1 MPHRSLR
8 RSIIAAS
15 ITLAL
20 APGTGHTQIEE
31 VIVTAQ
37 KRAESAQDVPI
48 AITAFDDAALKAKQ
62 ITTFGDMRFAA
73 PNVGFAKG
81 NFSGNNFQIRG
92 IGTSLVA
99 AGSDDG
105 VGIHVNEVPILYPRL
120 FETEYY
126 DVQQLAIL
134 RGPQGTLYGRNST
147 GGAVNMITNTPH
159 SDGVD
164 GHVEAQYGDYDH
176 AKIDGAINIPLG
188 DSLAVR
194 FAGLMLQRDGY
205 TENVYTGE
213 DIDDRDQY
221 SVRGSLRWTP
231 GDNTTIDLMVSYF
244 DEDSS
249 RTRSQK
255 QMCKNDPSALLGCL
269 PDELAFETVN
279 PLAQLTGMLPARL
292 GPLGP
297 QPALT
302 NSPSENPRDMR
313 EVIADFDPVYEA
325 DETLVTLRIA
335 HEFERYSFAAIA
347 GYQDTSVLSQQDYN
361 WNVSGPASVS
371 PLVALIAPQTFARYF
386 ADGCLP
392 ISAPSANANGIIG
405 GHIGDCNSRL
415 DGYDQ
420 SNQETDQTSLEMHLA
435 SNYDGPLNFLLGAFY
450 MTADTFNEYWVIAS
464 GLDYFS
470 VVFPAVPVGFG
481 GPVGVDGLAYTAPS
495 FVNRTNAY
503 ELESKALFGELYYQ
517 ITDELKLTLGARYT
531 IDEKDTDDVSYL
543 FNSFVPFGF
552 DGTITGAGGAPLGRI
567 DGEKWEETTGRVVLD
582 WSPEVSFTDSTLVYA
597 SYSRG
602 YKGGG
607 FNPPFDA
614 ALFPDTAATYEPEFV
629 NAFEIGTKN
638 QLLDNRLQANLTAF
652 FYDYEGLQVS
662 KIVNRTSF
670 NENTDAEIYGMEAE
684 FLLQPDQHWTLNANF
699 AYLHTEVKDFSS
711 VDTRDPT
718 AGRSDVTLIKDNLNA
733 SNCVIMHNGAAAP
746 GVPQLNSCNGLAQSL
761 PAPYTVS
768 DGVAVDLSGNKLVN
782 SPEMTISLGAQ
793 YTFFLPQDYH
803 LAVRLDYYWQDEM
816 YGRIFNR
823 DPVDLIDSW
832 DIWNAQATL
841 LAPDDRWF
849 VRAFIKNIE
858 DDDNVVS
865 MFVSDPSSGLF
876 TNVFTIEPRTYGLAL
891 GYNF

>member
-670 NENTDAEIYGMEAE
+670 KRKYRCRNLRHGSRVPAPARPALDAQCKLRLPAHRGKGL
-684 FLLQPDQHWTLNANF
+684 FLGRYAGSHRRALGCHADQGQPECLELRDHAQRRSRTRRAATQQLQRPGTVASG
-699 AYLHTEVKDFSS
+699 ALHGQRWRRRGSLRQQTGELTGNDHK
-711 VDTRDPT
+711 P
-718 AGRSDVTLIKDNLNA
+718 GRAI
-733 SNCVIMHNGAAAP
+733 HF
-746 GVPQLNSCNGLAQSL
+746 L
-761 PAPYTVS
+761 PAP
-768 DGVAVDLSGNKLVN
+768 GLPSGR
-782 SPEMTISLGAQ
+782 A
-793 YTFFLPQDYH
+793 
-803 LAVRLDYYWQDEM
+803 ARL
-816 YGRIFNR
+816 
-823 DPVDLIDSW
+823 
-832 DIWNAQATL
+832 L
-841 LAPDDRWF
+841 LAGRDVRSHLQSRPGGPDRF
-849 VRAFIKNIE
+849 
-858 DDDNVVS
+858 
-865 MFVSDPSSGLF
+865 
-876 TNVFTIEPRTYGLAL
+876 L
-891 GYNF
+891 GYLERTGDLAGAR